1 MDKEQLQEEL
11 DEVVKMCM
19 SKGLN
24 RFDAFKVA
32 LFYSMQ
38 RHDMGEFDDI
48 KPLLEQTTA
57 MVTKSDI
64 FFPTIAGQY
73 KIWLV

>member
-19 SKGLN
+19 DKGLD
-24 RFDAFKVA
+24 RYDAFKVA

-38 RHDMGEFDDI
+38 RHDMGEFDDVE
-48 KPLLEQTTA
+48 PLWEQTTA
-57 MVTKSDI
+57 MATKI
-64 FFPTIAGQY
+64 GFETKFGEICPN
-73 KIWLV
+73 